1 MSALTRA
8 AAYTAMGVLALYGT
22 ILGIEEGIRIM
33 VARAAR

>member
-1 MSALTRA
+1 MIRRL
-8 AAYTAMGVLALYGT
+8 AAYTAIGVLALYGT